1 MGPWPKESQWPDPRL
16 FRDAN
21 ELFITNT
28 AFRKRARD
36 ITTWTLRLKDHCI
49 FNQIDYIICSQ
60 RTKKLCSQRTKK
72 LCSQRTKKLCSNTQ
86 SWGGT
91 LTPSDDKLVTLDL
104 DLRALRELRRR
115 QEQARSSEAET
126 LLATHFLAHDSR
138 YRTLHRQLLDKNLAD
153 LPQQRKIANQH
164 WTTTLHSTLQAAKD
178 SFGYMPL
185 AHHTK
190 VVVLELSCLSYE
202 QRHLRQLI
210 YNDHTQDG
218 TALHTN
224 AIDFCTESKHAAKLL
239 LELSSTKNLPS
250 LDSRTARL
258 TCLKR

>member
-1 MGPWPKESQWPDPRL
+1 MGPWPKESQWPHPRL

-60 RTKKLCSQRTKK
+60 RTKKLCS
-72 LCSQRTKKLCSNTQ
+72 NTQ

-91 LTPSDDKLVTLDL
+91 LTPSDDKLVTLDF

-126 LLATHFLAHDSR
+126 RLATHFLAHASR
-138 YRTLHRQLLDKNLAD
+138 YRTLHRQILDKNLAD

-164 WTTTLHSTLQAAKD
+164 LDNHSSLYTTGCERLFWL
-178 SFGYMPL
+178 
-185 AHHTK
+185 
-190 VVVLELSCLSYE
+190 
-202 QRHLRQLI
+202 
-210 YNDHTQDG
+210 
-218 TALHTN
+218 
-224 AIDFCTESKHAAKLL
+224 HAAR
-239 LELSSTKNLPS
+239 PPY
-250 LDSRTARL
+250 
-258 TCLKR
+258 